1 MKFNILKR
9 TVSLAI
15 AIVMLSSTFTGSA
28 ATIPQTPTEG
38 EVQTENVQGDEIVTP
53 SIKVTSVKNTA
64 KGIEISWEQVDG
76 ADNYRVEVSD
86 GAKTKLHSVQECS
99 VVINNVKSGVTYKF
113 VVKALNADLED
124 VSNLRGQV
132 VHNFNKLEK
141 LEKAGL
147 KDSEEYLEIEA
158 TNAEILD
165 MLEQVEPYTNT
176 LIDKLKAKE
185 MNPTNK

>member
-1 MKFNILKR
+1 MREDGPGSIGARDSVSTNLKGDFKTQVNFMKHQNNEPWFPLPED
-9 TVSLAI
+9 SMAI
-15 AIVMLSSTFTGSA
+15 GDFVKFTTKTPTKNFENYPGSA
-28 ATIPQTPTEG
+28 GYIGEQFENTELG
-38 EVQTENVQGDEIVTP
+38 RLQNLL
-53 SIKVTSVKNTA
+53 TS
-64 KGIEISWEQVDG
+64 G
-76 ADNYRVEVSD
+76 R
-86 GAKTKLHSVQECS
+86 KTTLQ
-99 VVINNVKSGVTYKF
+99 
-113 VVKALNADLED
+113 DLED